1 MNDDAIRA
9 VPVEILNRLL
19 GENAAD
25 GYLSKAAKFDVVED
39 DDAIVLF
46 PVHKDGM
53 PSMTMLGGVPVY
65 GMGEEDDTEDEE
77 GEEDHD
83 HDHEEMTGDM
93 TARQLA
99 VMAANES
106 ICYEYGCW
114 PQSEAHYME
123 ENPFNSQGMNC
134 ANCVAFE
141 GGGSCEWV
149 EGDIKADALCK
160 LWVIPNRLLLESV
173 SKELVKKGNKWEV
186 MSKDGSRSF
195 GTYPSK
201 EAAQKRL
208 DQVHRMAAN
217 DSKVVKSV
225 TEERFTLAPW
235 YVPGQVDA
243 HGEWTDAAELQK
255 GLWRYVREA
264 DRDIR
269 LQHNTSVKAGEWLEA
284 VTWPFEIEVPMQKS
298 TGGVVDTKFPANTVF
313 LGVQWEP
320 WAWELV
326 KEGKINGYSVGGK
339 GKRLLVD
346 FNEEGSE

>member
-19 GENAAD
+19 GKNAAD
-25 GYLSKAAKFDVVED
+25 GYLSKAAKFDVIED

-46 PVHKDGM
+46 PVQKDGM
-53 PSMTMLGGVPVY
+53 PSMTMMAGVPSY
-65 GMGEEDDTEDEE
+65 GISQEDDSEED
-77 GEEDHD
+77 D
-83 HDHEEMTGDM
+83 HDHEDQNADM

-99 VMAANES
+99 VMAAHES
-106 ICYEYGCW
+106 ISYEYGVW

-123 ENPFNSQGMNC
+123 DNPFKDQGMNC
-134 ANCVAFE
+134 ANCVAYE

-149 EGDIKADALCK
+149 EGNIKPEALCK

-173 SKELVKKGNKWEV
+173 SKEEV
-186 MSKDGSRSF
+186 EVS
-195 GTYPSK
+195 
-201 EAAQKRL
+201 
-208 DQVHRMAAN
+208 N

-255 GLWRYVREA
+255 GLWKYVREA

-269 LQHNTSVKAGEWLEA
+269 LQHNTQVKAGEWLEA
-284 VTWPFEIEVPMQKS
+284 VTWPFEIDVPMQKS

-346 FNEEGSE
+346 FNEGDEE

>member
-1 MNDDAIRA
+1 MSDDAIRA
-9 VPVEILNRLL
+9 VPVEILNRLF
-19 GENAAD
+19 GENVAD
-25 GYLSKAAKFDVVED
+25 GYLSKATAFDVVED

-65 GMGEEDDTEDEE
+65 GMNEDDSEEEDSE
-77 GEEDHD
+77 EEDD
-83 HDHEEMTGDM
+83 HDHEDKSGDM

-106 ICYEYGCW
+106 ITYEYGLW
-114 PQSEAHYME
+114 PQSEAHYMK

-134 ANCVAFE
+134 ANCVAYE

-149 EGDIKADALCK
+149 EGDIKPEALCK
-160 LWVIPNRLLLESV
+160 LNVIPNRLLIESV
-173 SKELVKKGNKWEV
+173 EKADKLEDTTDEV
-186 MSKDGSRSF
+186 DRSVAEK
-195 GTYPSK
+195 TS
-201 EAAQKRL
+201 
-208 DQVHRMAAN
+208 
-217 DSKVVKSV
+217 VVKSV
-225 TEERFTLAPW
+225 IEERFTLAPW
-235 YVPGQVDA
+235 YVPDQVDA

-284 VTWPFEIEVPMQKS
+284 VTWPFPIDVPMQKS

-346 FNEEGSE
+346 FNEEDAEIS